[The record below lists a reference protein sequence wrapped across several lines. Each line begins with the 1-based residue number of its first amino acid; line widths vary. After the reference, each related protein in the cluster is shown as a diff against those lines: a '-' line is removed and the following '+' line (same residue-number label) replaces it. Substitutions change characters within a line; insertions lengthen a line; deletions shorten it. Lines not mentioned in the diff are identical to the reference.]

1 MRHTDTIRLSQKTA
15 AAAPPAAASGSTRLT
30 GFQEILADTVDAAS
44 LISGGSPAPILSSP
58 WCPDFRHLHR
68 GEIPFPGQA
77 AEAFPLK
84 KPQDRRSFP
93 ILMAEK
99 YPQWV
104 FSLRI
109 CH

>member
-44 LISGGSPAPILSSP
+44 LISGGSPAPILSSLRP
-58 WCPDFRHLHR
+58 GARTFGTYIAAKSRFRARRLD
-68 GEIPFPGQA
+68 IF
-77 AEAFPLK
+77 L
-84 KPQDRRSFP
+84 PQDRRSFP